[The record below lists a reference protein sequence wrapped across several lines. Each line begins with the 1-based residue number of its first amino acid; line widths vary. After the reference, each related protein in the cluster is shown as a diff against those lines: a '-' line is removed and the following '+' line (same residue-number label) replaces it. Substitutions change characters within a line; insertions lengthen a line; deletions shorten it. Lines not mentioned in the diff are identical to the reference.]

1 MYLNYRYEEIGDDNF
16 EKLVVQICKKL
27 FGIGVQGFAA
37 GKDGGRDAKFHGKA
51 ALFPSTVDQWEGITV
66 IQAKF
71 TAGYNTSFSDPDF
84 FKEGV
89 ESCTIYKELDK
100 IKKLFERGELQN
112 YMLFANRKLGGI
124 AEEKIRVLINSRT
137 GIPYENIFL
146 AGIEFIESCLE
157 DFPDIADKVDLK
169 ASNFPININPS
180 ALSEFIQHLH
190 QGCEELSKEL
200 AGKIPEDHPTKRT
213 TFKKK
218 NELNNFSEATANYL
232 LGKYLSYTSVIDKF
246 LQNPA
251 NNEIREMYTNLVEDF
266 QVKVL
271 AKIAQYE
278 RFDDLYNLLL
288 DIIKSRSKFLRQKEA
303 QSLTHIV
310 VFYMY
315 WNCDIGLV
323 ES

>member
-1 MYLNYRYEEIGDDNF
+1 MVY
-16 EKLVVQICKKL
+16 V
-27 FGIGVQGFAA
+27 
-37 GKDGGRDAKFHGKA
+37 
-51 ALFPSTVDQWEGITV
+51 ALQ
-66 IQAKF
+66 
-71 TAGYNTSFSDPDF
+71 
-84 FKEGV
+84 
-89 ESCTIYKELDK
+89 
-100 IKKLFERGELQN
+100 
-112 YMLFANRKLGGI
+112 
-124 AEEKIRVLINSRT
+124 VLLCQ
-137 GIPYENIFL
+137 Y
-146 AGIEFIESCLE
+146 IESCLE
-157 DFPDIADKVDLK
+157 DFSDIPDKVDLK
-169 ASNFPININPS
+169 PSNFPININPS

-218 NELNNFSEATANYL
+218 NELNNFSEATSNYL

-246 LQNPA
+246 LQSPA

>member
-27 FGIGVQGFAA
+27 FGIGVQSFAT
-37 GKDGGRDAKFHGKA
+37 GKDGGRDAKFHGKSA
-51 ALFPSTVDQWEGITV
+51 CFPSPNSLWEGITV

-71 TAGYNTSFSDPDF
+71 TAGYNTAFSDPDF

-89 ESCTIYKELDK
+89 PSCVIYKELDK
-100 IKKLFERGELQN
+100 IKALYERGELNN
-112 YMLFANRKLGGI
+112 YILFANRKLTGI
-124 AEEKIRVLINSRT
+124 ADEKIRRIIHTYT
-137 GIPYENIFL
+137 GLPLKNIFL
-146 AGIEFIESCLE
+146 AGIEYIEGCLE
-157 DFPDIADKVDLK
+157 DFPEIADKVDLK
-169 ASNFPININPS
+169 PSNFPINIDPS
-180 ALSEFIQHLH
+180 ALSEFIQYLH
-190 QGCEELSKEL
+190 SGCEDLSKAL
-200 AGKIPEDHPTKRT
+200 DSKINEDQPTKRT
-213 TFKKK
+213 NYKKK
-218 NELNNFSEATANYL
+218 NELNNFSEATASYL
-232 LGKYLSYTSVIDKF
+232 LSKYLSYTFVIDRF

-271 AKIAQYE
+271 AKISQYE
-278 RFDDLYNLLL
+278 QFDDLYNALL
-288 DIIKSRSKFLRQKEA
+288 DLVKNRSKFLRQKEA

-310 VFYMY
+310 IFYMY

>member
-27 FGIGVQGFAA
+27 FGIGVQGFAP

-51 ALFPSTVDQWEGITV
+51 ALFPSTACPWEGITV

-71 TAGYNTSFSDPDF
+71 TAGYNTSFSDPEF

-112 YMLFANRKLGGI
+112 YMLFANRKLTGV
-124 AEEKIRVLINSRT
+124 AEEKIRALISTRT

-146 AGIEFIESCLE
+146 VGIEYLESCLE
-157 DFPDIADKVDLK
+157 DFSDIPDKVDLK
-169 ASNFPININPS
+169 PSNFPININPS
-180 ALSEFIQHLH
+180 ALSEFIQYLH
-190 QGCEELSKEL
+190 QECDDLSNELDT
-200 AGKIPEDHPTKRT
+200 KIPDDYPTKRT
-213 TFKKK
+213 NYKRK
-218 NELNNFSEATANYL
+218 NKLNNFSELTANYL
-232 LGKYLSYTSVIDKF
+232 ETKYLSYTHVIDKF

-251 NNEIREMYTNLVEDF
+251 NIEIRDMYVNLIEDF
-266 QVKVL
+266 QIKIL
-271 AKIAQYE
+271 AKMTQYE

-288 DIIKSRSKFLRQKEA
+288 DLIKNRSKFLRQKEA

>member
-1 MYLNYRYEEIGDDNF
+1 
-16 EKLVVQICKKL
+16 
-27 FGIGVQGFAA
+27 
-37 GKDGGRDAKFHGKA
+37 
-51 ALFPSTVDQWEGITV
+51 
-66 IQAKF
+66 
-71 TAGYNTSFSDPDF
+71 
-84 FKEGV
+84 
-89 ESCTIYKELDK
+89 
-100 IKKLFERGELQN
+100 
-112 YMLFANRKLGGI
+112 MLFANRKLGGI
-124 AEEKIRVLINSRT
+124 VEEKIRILINTHT

-146 AGIEFIESCLE
+146 AGIEYIESCLE
-157 DFPDIADKVDLK
+157 DFSDIPDKVDLK
-169 ASNFPININPS
+169 PSNFPININPS

-218 NELNNFSEATANYL
+218 NELNNFSEATSNYL

-246 LQNPA
+246 LQSPA

>member
-16 EKLVVQICKKL
+16 EKLVVQICKKI

-51 ALFPSTVDQWEGITV
+51 ILFPSTSSPWEGITI

-89 ESCTIYKELDK
+89 TSCIIHKELDK
-100 IKKLFERGELQN
+100 IKGLYERGELHN
-112 YMLFANRKLGGI
+112 YILFANRKLGGI
-124 AEEKIRVLINSRT
+124 AEEKIRVLISTYT
-137 GIPYENIFL
+137 GLPYENIFL
-146 AGIEFIESCLE
+146 AGIECIEGYLE
-157 DFPDIADKVDLK
+157 DFPDIAEKVNLK
-169 ASNFPININPS
+169 PSNFPININPS

-190 QGCEELSKEL
+190 YSCEDLSKEL
-200 AGKIPEDHPTKRT
+200 SDKISEDQPTKRT
-213 TFKKK
+213 NFKRK
-218 NELNNFSEATANYL
+218 NELNNFSEPMSSYL
-232 LGKYLSYTSVIDKF
+232 LSKYLSHTFVIDKF

-251 NNEIREMYTNLVEDF
+251 NNEIRDMYSNLIEDF
-266 QVKVL
+266 QRKIL
-271 AKIAQYE
+271 AKITQYDQ
-278 RFDDLYNLLL
+278 FDDLYNVLL
-288 DIIKSRSKFLRQKEA
+288 DLIKDRSKFLRQKEA